1 MVAMTSSI
9 VLSAPLPSEPAA
21 ESSDLSASGGGDED
35 GGGGDATDPGGV

>member
-9 VLSAPLPSEPAA
+9 VLSAPLPSEAAA